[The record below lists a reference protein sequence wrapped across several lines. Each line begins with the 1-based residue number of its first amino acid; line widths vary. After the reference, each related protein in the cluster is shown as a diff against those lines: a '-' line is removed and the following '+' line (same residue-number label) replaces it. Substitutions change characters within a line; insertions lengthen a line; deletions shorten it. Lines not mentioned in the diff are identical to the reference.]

1 MGKTG
6 KHRKMRQNI
15 ISSCH
20 TAYSKKK
27 HTIPSVQHVQVPHS
41 MKNPSHTS
49 KLACS
54 ISRSTLQHKKLFET
68 LQLGSPHFVPSLVP
82 PVLHVLDAVLHSPL
96 HPGCSQSLHM
106 VASFK
111 AKEISCVLGSSSSKI
126 KLSGSS
132 GDGKLDTLAGC
143 KMVLGTAS
151 PNQAVQTFIC
161 ILCLTR
167 HTPAQ
172 QLIFW
177 KPLVDWHQVRSKLFL
192 VEGSVDQLVV
202 WPWHLMLGECFLKKA
217 PGVHSCGAEFM
228 ARPVICRK
236 TVMQG
241 CHHCF
246 LHRVHTIAA
255 TYGPVVIYGHFPDGI
270 LCQLTLSP
278 PPQGDPSFT
287 AICHNVP
294 KCWAQSF
301 ADMIYAF
308 LFVDLNVLSIRLDL
322 C

>member
-6 KHRKMRQNI
+6 KHRKMQQNI

-20 TAYSKKK
+20 TAYSEKK

-54 ISRSTLQHKKLFET
+54 ISRSTLQHKKLFKT
-68 LQLGSPHFVPSLVP
+68 FQLGSPHFVPSLVP

-172 QLIFW
+172 QLIF
-177 KPLVDWHQVRSKLFL
+177 
-192 VEGSVDQLVV
+192 
-202 WPWHLMLGECFLKKA
+202 
-217 PGVHSCGAEFM
+217 
-228 ARPVICRK
+228 
-236 TVMQG
+236 
-241 CHHCF
+241 
-246 LHRVHTIAA
+246 
-255 TYGPVVIYGHFPDGI
+255 
-270 LCQLTLSP
+270 
-278 PPQGDPSFT
+278 
-287 AICHNVP
+287 
-294 KCWAQSF
+294 
-301 ADMIYAF
+301 
-308 LFVDLNVLSIRLDL
+308 
-322 C
+322 